1 MTNEFEFPVELK
13 EAAGKGAARKVRA
26 AGMVPGI
33 LYGHDTEPV
42 MVTFEERL
50 LVKALSTPAGRN
62 IFLKFKS
69 ETKEL
74 DGAKILIKDL
84 QVHPLKRRFVHAD
97 FYKLDPNR
105 AITAEVPLRM
115 EGTAVGQKLG
125 GILQI
130 ARHALEV
137 SCLPDAL
144 PEAIT
149 VDISSLG
156 FGDSIHISDIEE
168 PEGVTFLQPG
178 KLAVCAIVAPA
189 ASVEDE
195 GEVEGEEEEVEEES
209 TTESEEETE

>member
-13 EAAGKGAARKVRA
+13 ETAGKGAARKVRA

-42 MVTFEERL
+42 MVIFEERL

-62 IFLKFKS
+62 VFLKFKS
-69 ETKEL
+69 EAKEL

-97 FYKLDPNR
+97 FYKLDLNR
-105 AITAEVPLRM
+105 AITAEVPVRL
-115 EGTAVGQKLG
+115 EGTSEGQKLG

-144 PEAIT
+144 PESI
-149 VDISSLG
+149 VVNISKLG

-189 ASVEDE
+189 ATSDE
-195 GEVEGEEEEVEEES
+195 AAEGEEEELEEEGS
-209 TTESEEETE
+209 TETAESEEE